1 MSTSAINSS
10 TFSNK
15 DVQSSSMS
23 RMPTQTLGQEDFLQL
38 LVTQLTTQD
47 PLNPQKDT
55 EFIGQMVQFTN
66 LENSKNLNSEIAQ
79 LRANSLLGHT
89 VGITN
94 AEDNTVLGIVE
105 AVSAASETP
114 RVLVNGGWY
123 ELSQIRTTTL
133 TPENP

>member
-1 MSTSAINSS
+1 
-10 TFSNK
+10 
-15 DVQSSSMS
+15 
-23 RMPTQTLGQEDFLQL
+23 MPTQTLGQEDFLQL